1 MIKSS
6 FFQKI
11 LFCLL
16 FLPAVGLLPGQAGAE
31 QKMILR
37 QDANLRTGP
46 GTDSQVIQ
54 ALLKDT
60 MVIKKEAAQ
69 SWFKV
74 YCPTIKQTGWINA
87 GLLRAVKQTPKKE
100 PEPTPYNKKVTIA
113 APQKSFTPLP
123 RKAPNLISAAD
134 HKLPPISIA
143 VIDLQQ
149 VIEKSRKGR
158 AARQNFENLQK
169 ENSGQNSAQTEQQLL
184 APIIMEIHLLVEIYA
199 QENKLTHVLN
209 KNSGALFHYD
219 ERFDITR
226 KIIQLYDRQYTEKP

>member
-1 MIKSS
+1 MKII
-6 FFQKI
+6 FYQKI

-16 FLPAVGLLPGQAGAE
+16 LLLSGGLLPGQAGAA

-69 SWFKV
+69 SWFRV

-87 GLLRAVKQTPKKE
+87 GLLRAAKQTVKEE
-100 PEPTPYNKKVTIA
+100 PEPTPYNKKVTMS
-113 APQKSFTPLP
+113 APQKLFHPLP
-123 RKAPNLISAAD
+123 RKTPHLISAA
-134 HKLPPISIA
+134 HLKLPPVSIA
-143 VIDLQQ
+143 IIDLQQ

-169 ENSGQNSAQTEQQLL
+169 VNSGQNLAQTEQQLL
-184 APIIMEIHLLVEIYA
+184 APIIMEIHLVVEIYA
-199 QENKLTHVLN
+199 KKNKLTHVLN

-226 KIIQLYDRQYTEKP
+226 KIIQLYDRQYAEKP